1 MDTELNIS
9 NMFIGNS
16 DNQVLLSSYCGF
28 YALSFLL
35 FNKIIVLIYFMYSFE
50 IVFQIKPLL
59 GCI

>member
-1 MDTELNIS
+1 
-9 NMFIGNS
+9 MFIGNS
-16 DNQVLLSSYCGF
+16 DNQLLLSNYCGF